1 LKNLWIIALFVFVS
15 PVHAKGLTLVQAID
29 LAEKNATEL
38 QILKTEQALAQATHK
53 RSAQAFLPKI
63 STDATLLR
71 ADSTLINDIPVPS
84 PSLPPRVT
92 YRDVG
97 PVEGSIIGIQMIQ
110 PVFNADALKA
120 REQAQKGLQARQR
133 AYRWGRQ
140 TIRLHVAMLYYA
152 VDVRQAD
159 EHAARM
165 ALQAAQKARGMA
177 RAAYQEGL
185 AAQLDVFRANAEVAS
200 ASARIQTAKADV
212 REARINFATTLD
224 LPLQD
229 PLILASTL
237 PKSLPPPTEQIA
249 LKKRSDLLAREA
261 QYEAAAAGL
270 DKAKARWLPSINL
283 LGRHQWIDG
292 NEAFDLYED
301 GWIVALN
308 LQWTLFDGFDR
319 QGEIAESRARKNLA
333 RIELEQTRRTVEK
346 EQRLA
351 ISKWRA
357 AWSAWQ
363 ASIEAL
369 EAAEHSMKLA
379 RRRYQ
384 EGVGN
389 MTDLLAVQAGLFQR
403 RLEHARYQYQSL
415 IASMNCYLYHGMDP
429 LTVLQ
434 GDIP

>member
-1 LKNLWIIALFVFVS
+1 MKNLWIIALFFFVS
-15 PVHAKGLTLVQAID
+15 SVQARDLTLVQALD

-38 QILKTEQALAQATHK
+38 QILNTKQALAQATHK

-63 STDATLLR
+63 SADATLLR
-71 ADSTLINDIPVPS
+71 ADSSLLNDIPIPS
-84 PSLPPRVT
+84 PSLPPRIM
-92 YRDVG
+92 YRDAG

-120 REQAQKGLQARQR
+120 REQAKMGLQARDM

-140 TIRLHVAMLYYA
+140 MMRLQVAMLYYA

-165 ALQAAQKARGMA
+165 ALQAAQNARAMA

-185 AAQLDVFRANAEVAS
+185 AAQLDVFRADAEVAS
-200 ASARIQTAKADV
+200 ARARVQTAEADV
-212 REARINFATTLD
+212 REARINFATLLD

-229 PLILASTL
+229 PLLLTSAL
-237 PKSLPPPTEQIA
+237 PESLPPPTDRIA
-249 LKKRSDLLAREA
+249 SKKRSDLLAQEA
-261 QYEAAAAGL
+261 RHEAAAAGL
-270 DKAKARWLPSINL
+270 DKARAGWLPRINL
-283 LGRHQWIDG
+283 LGRQQWIDG
-292 NEAFDLYED
+292 NAAFDLYAD

-308 LQWTLFDGFDR
+308 LQWTLFDGLGR
-319 QGEIAESRARKNLA
+319 QGEIAESRAKKNLA

-346 EQRLA
+346 EQQLA
-351 ISKWRA
+351 ISQWRA

-369 EAAEHSMKLA
+369 EAADHSMKLA
-379 RRRYQ
+379 RRQYE
-384 EGVGN
+384 EGLGN

-403 RLEHARYQYQSL
+403 RLEHSRYQYQSL
-415 IASMNCYLYHGMDP
+415 LASMNCYLYYGMDP

-434 GDIP
+434 GEIP